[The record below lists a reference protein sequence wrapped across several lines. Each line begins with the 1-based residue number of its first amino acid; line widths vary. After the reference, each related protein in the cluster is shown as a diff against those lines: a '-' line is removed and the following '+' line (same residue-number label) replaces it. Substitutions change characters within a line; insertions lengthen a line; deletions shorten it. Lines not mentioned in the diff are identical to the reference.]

1 MFLAIPVEH
10 KPSLQSPPWMTI
22 ALILVNLLIYFG
34 WQAGEEAA
42 VRKAAYAYADTA
54 LPALE
59 LPRLVTYLK
68 YQGVQNPETY
78 SEELIEQVE
87 KDVEEKEYADLYV
100 FMWEE
105 RQFRHDLLAGLVIGP
120 GDEDYAAWRRARE
133 AFSAREPRAFTT
145 HWAQDYSLQSVAEVL
160 QRPITLLTSTFLHG
174 GFGHLL
180 GNMVFLFI
188 FGFTLEKTLGPGLY
202 LGAYLLAGLGASAIA
217 AWAYAGNGGYGLG
230 ASGAIS
236 GLMGMY
242 AVLYRLQR
250 IRFFYYIFFY
260 FSYARLPALVMLP
273 VWMAYELVQSAV
285 SDSQVAYMAHFGG
298 LLSGALLMAGLGMLR
313 PLPVAAGQGAGGAAG
328 AAFARR
334 GSAVGRSGQSV
345 RMGQSGRKRGQ
356 ASHAGGREHERGQ
369 DAYGHSH
376 DHERA
381 DAFAALV
388 VRARAQADALD
399 FRAASK
405 TWRAA
410 ARQRPRD
417 MGVLQAW
424 FDVARHW
431 PESED
436 FHAAAHM
443 LFQLR
448 ARDESAQ
455 QVQLQAYKT
464 YLAQA
469 RPFMRLRPVHMLQLA
484 RACVALGD
492 LDEADRLCR
501 LLLGQASERPEV
513 PVLLSRLSNA
523 WAKAGRLDQALA
535 WLPALQRL
543 APRDPMT
550 VWLAAQAGRAGRPG
564 QAVPMTRPP
573 ATPHLPPP
581 LPPVQ

>member
-10 KPSLQSPPWMTI
+10 KPSLKSPPWMTI
-22 ALILVNLLIYFG
+22 ALIVINVLIYFG
-34 WQAGEEAA
+34 WQVGEETA
-42 VRKAAYAYADTA
+42 VRKAAHAYAKTT

-68 YQGVQNPETY
+68 YQGSQNPDTY
-78 SEELIEQVE
+78 SDELIKQVE

-105 RQFRHDLLAGLVIGP
+105 HQFRHDLLAGLVIGP
-120 GDEDYAAWRRARE
+120 EDEDYAAWQQARQ
-133 AFSAREPRAFTT
+133 AFKAREPKAFTT
-145 HWAQDYSLQSVAEVL
+145 HWAQDYALQSMDEVW
-160 QRPITLLTSTFLHG
+160 QRPVTLLTNTFLHG
-174 GFGHLL
+174 GFLHLL

-188 FGFTLEKTLGPGLY
+188 FGFTLEKTLGAGLY
-202 LGAYLLAGLGASAIA
+202 LGSYLLAGLGASAIA

-250 IRFFYYIFFY
+250 IRFFYYILFY

-285 SDSQVAYMAHFGG
+285 SDSNVAYMAHFGG
-298 LLSGALLMAGLGMLR
+298 LLSGAVLMAVLSTLR
-313 PLPVAAGQGAGGAAG
+313 PLPVRAGQGASAA
-328 AAFARR
+328 AVC
-334 GSAVGRSGQSV
+334 GSASAR
-345 RMGQSGRKRGQ
+345 SGRKRSRS
-356 ASHAGGREHERGQ
+356 AHADVRE
-369 DAYGHSH
+369 YGYDH
-376 DHERA
+376 DEHERA

-388 VRARAQADALD
+388 ARAQAQTDALD

-410 ARQRPRD
+410 ARQRPKD
-417 MGVLQAW
+417 VGVLQAW

-448 ARDESAQ
+448 ARDESTQRAQ
-455 QVQLQAYKT
+455 QRAYAI
-464 YLAQA
+464 YVAQA
-469 RPFMRLRPVHMLQLA
+469 KPFMRLRPAHMLQLA
-484 RACVALGD
+484 RSFVALGD
-492 LDEADRLCR
+492 LDEADRLCH
-501 LLLGQASERPEV
+501 LLLKQASDQPEV
-513 PVLLSRLSNA
+513 PVLLSQLSNA
-523 WAKAGRLDQALA
+523 WAKLGRLDKALA
-535 WLPALQRL
+535 WLPALQQL

-550 VWLAAQAGRAGRPG
+550 QWLAAQAAQMAG
-564 QAVPMTRPP
+564 PP
-573 ATPHLPPP
+573 SIPAG
-581 LPPVQ
+581 

>member
-10 KPSLQSPPWMTI
+10 KPSLKSPPWMTI
-22 ALILVNLLIYFG
+22 ALIVINVLIYFG
-34 WQAGEEAA
+34 WQVSEETA
-42 VRKAAYAYADTA
+42 VRKAAHVYADTA

-59 LPRLVTYLK
+59 LPRLVAYLK
-68 YQGVQNPETY
+68 YQGMQNPDTY

-87 KDVEEKEYADLYV
+87 KDLEEEEYADLYV

-105 RQFRHDLLAGLVIGP
+105 HQFRHDLLAGLVIGP
-120 GDEDYAAWRRARE
+120 EDKDYAVWQQARQ
-133 AFSAREPRAFTT
+133 AFNAREPKAFTT
-145 HWAQDYSLQSVAEVL
+145 HWSQDYALQSMDEVW
-160 QRPITLLTSTFLHG
+160 QRPITLLTNTFLHG
-174 GFGHLL
+174 GFLHLL

-188 FGFTLEKTLGPGLY
+188 FGFTLEKTLGAGLY
-202 LGAYLLAGLGASAIA
+202 LGSYLLAGLGASAIA

-250 IRFFYYIFFY
+250 IRFFYYILFY

-285 SDSQVAYMAHFGG
+285 SDSNVAYMAHFGG
-298 LLSGALLMAGLGMLR
+298 LLSGAVLMAVLSTLR
-313 PLPVAAGQGAGGAAG
+313 PLPMLAAQGASAASS
-328 AAFARR
+328 R
-334 GSAVGRSGQSV
+334 GSASAR
-345 RMGQSGRKRGQ
+345 SGRKRSRS
-356 ASHAGGREHERGQ
+356 AHEDVREYGDDHDER
-369 DAYGHSH
+369 
-376 DHERA
+376 ERA

-388 VRARAQADALD
+388 ARAQAQTDALD

-410 ARQRPRD
+410 ARQRPKD
-417 MGVLQAW
+417 VGVLQAW

-448 ARDESAQ
+448 ARDESTQRAQ
-455 QVQLQAYKT
+455 QRAYAI

-469 RPFMRLRPVHMLQLA
+469 KPFVRLRPAHMLQLA
-484 RACVALGD
+484 RSFVALGD
-492 LDEADRLCR
+492 LDEADRLCH
-501 LLLGQASERPEV
+501 LLLKQASDRPEL
-513 PVLLSRLSNA
+513 PVLLSLLSNA
-523 WAKAGRLDQALA
+523 WAKLGRLDKALA
-535 WLPALQRL
+535 WLPALQQL

-550 VWLAAQAGRAGRPG
+550 VWLEAQAAQMARARS
-564 QAVPMTRPP
+564 V
-573 ATPHLPPP
+573 
-581 LPPVQ
+581 